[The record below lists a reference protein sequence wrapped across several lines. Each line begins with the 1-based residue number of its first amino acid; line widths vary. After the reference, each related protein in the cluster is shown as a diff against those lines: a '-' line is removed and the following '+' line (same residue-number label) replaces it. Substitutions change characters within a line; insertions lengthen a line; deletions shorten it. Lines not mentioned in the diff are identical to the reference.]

1 MLQQQSVG
9 FQPVRQA
16 PSPPHH
22 QLFGGTLNTP
32 RNNYFSK
39 SSQPGASL
47 QMERPSAMPHQDF
60 TALTKEQRRNLPD
73 PRDGFI
79 DVEGHPKLTVRYGQ
93 VEFKTADHGK
103 VPGLPVNEKVKTP
116 KMEAKF
122 LSNKNDR

>member
-1 MLQQQSVG
+1 MS
-9 FQPVRQA
+9 FQPIRQA
-16 PSPPHH
+16 PPPPHC
-22 QLFGGTLNTP
+22 QLFGGTSSLLRKNS
-32 RNNYFSK
+32 FSK
-39 SSQPGASL
+39 SSQPGTSL
-47 QMERPSAMPHQDF
+47 QVHKLSNMLQQEYTS
-60 TALTKEQRRNLPD
+60 LIKEHKRNLPD

-122 LSNKNDR
+122 LSNKNDH